1 MLRINVVN
9 ASWVSAV
16 LSMIYFSNAAA
27 AVDNVVGIV
36 STGSPV
42 TDMGL
47 DNDGYAYSAALLGNS
62 VSWAG
67 STFRLGAAGTPDAV
81 SSATIALR
89 AGKGSTVNLL
99 ATAVNGPQANQTFVV
114 TYTDGTTTRF
124 TQSLSDWWSGPQN
137 YAGESVA
144 STMAYRI
151 APSGAASYSTIYLYG
166 YSFAINSAKTVQ
178 SITLP
183 DNRNVVVLAVD
194 VSPTGTTGTAP
205 PTGTAVPGNLG
216 QVDNVV
222 GIVAEGSPVTHG
234 GLDNDGYAYS
244 ATLLGTSF
252 SWEGST
258 FRLGT
263 AGTYDAASSTT
274 IALPAD
280 KASTVNLL
288 ATAVNGNQLNQSFI
302 VTYTDGTTASFTQS
316 LSDWYTP
323 QKYAGETKVSEMAYR
338 IAPSGATNNSTFYL
352 YGYSFAIN
360 SAKTVKS
367 LTLPHNRN
375 VVVLAVDVSKTGSVP
390 LTAAAPS
397 LSPAPGTYTAAQT
410 ITLSDPTPGSAIYYT
425 TNGATPTA
433 NSARYSAAT
442 PLHVSSTSTIK
453 AMAVASNYSN
463 SAVIGATYT
472 ITSGAKPPVAQT
484 LKISGTPATT
494 AEVWQFYSFTPTV
507 VGPAGATLTHAVTN
521 KPAWAQ
527 FSAATGTLSGTPTA
541 GSAATD
547 ANIVVSV
554 SDGATSASLPA
565 FSIAVAPAL
574 ASTAGSASLSWNP
587 PTQNTNGSPLTNL
600 AGFVVH
606 YGNSP
611 SALNSQL
618 FVSSA
623 SSTGVEIENLSPGN
637 WYFEVAAINSANVE
651 SQFSPTVS
659 KTIQ

>member
-1 MLRINVVN
+1 MPLPRRLITW
-9 ASWVSAV
+9 S
-16 LSMIYFSNAAA
+16 
-27 AVDNVVGIV
+27 GIV

-42 TDMGL
+42 TDRGL
-47 DNDGYAYSAALLGNS
+47 DDDGYAYSAALLGNS
-62 VSWAG
+62 ISWAG
-67 STFRLGAAGTPDAV
+67 STFKLGTAGTPDAV
-81 SSATIALR
+81 SSATITLP
-89 AGKGSTVNLL
+89 AGNGSTVNLL
-99 ATAVNGPQANQTFVV
+99 ATAVNGPQVNQTFVV

-124 TQSLSDWWSGPQN
+124 TQSLSDWWSGPQK

-151 APSGAASYSTIYLYG
+151 SPSGAASYSTIYLYG

-183 DNRNVVVLAVD
+183 DNRNVVVLAVE
-194 VSPTGTTGTAP
+194 VSGKGNAP
-205 PTGTAVPGNLG
+205 SGSGPSSSGG
-216 QVDNVV
+216 VDNVV

-234 GLDNDGYAYS
+234 GLDDDGYAYS

-274 IALPAD
+274 IALPAGND
-280 KASTVNLL
+280 STVNLL
-288 ATAVNGNQLNQSFI
+288 ATAVNGNQPNQSFI

-338 IAPSGATNNSTFYL
+338 IAPSGATDNRTFYL

-360 SAKTVKS
+360 SAKAVKS
-367 LTLPHNRN
+367 LSLPHNRN
-375 VVVLAVDVSKTGSVP
+375 VVVLAVDVSKAGSVP

-410 ITLSDPTPGSAIYYT
+410 ITLSDTTPGAVIHYT
-425 TNGATPTA
+425 TNDTTPTT
-433 NSARYSAAT
+433 NSARYSAGT
-442 PLHVSSTSTIK
+442 PLQVSSTSTIK
-453 AMAVASNYSN
+453 AMAAASNYSN

-472 ITSGAKPPVAQT
+472 ITSATTTPVAQT

-494 AEVWQFYSFTPTV
+494 AEVGQFYSFTPTV
-507 VGPAGATLTHAVTN
+507 AGPAGATLTHAVTN

-547 ANIVVSV
+547 ANILISV
-554 SDGATSASLPA
+554 SNGATSASLPA
-565 FSIAVAPAL
+565 FNIAVAPAL
-574 ASTAGSASLSWNP
+574 ASTAGTASLSWSEP
-587 PTQNTNGSPLTNL
+587 AKNTNGTPLTNL
-600 AGFVVH
+600 AGYVVQ
-606 YGNSP
+606 YGTNSA
-611 SALNSQL
+611 ALNTRIS
-618 FVSSA
+618 VGSA
-623 SSTGVEIENLSPGN
+623 NSTGVEIENLSPGT
-637 WYFEVAAINSANVE
+637 WYFEVAAVNSAGVQ
-651 SQFSPTVS
+651 SQFVNRQQNDSMTLGGNRNL
-659 KTIQ
+659 